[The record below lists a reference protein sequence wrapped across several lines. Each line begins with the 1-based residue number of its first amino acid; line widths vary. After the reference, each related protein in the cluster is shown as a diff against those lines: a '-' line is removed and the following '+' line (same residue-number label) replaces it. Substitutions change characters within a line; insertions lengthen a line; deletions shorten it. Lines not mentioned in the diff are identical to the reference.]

1 MRQPARKPTAPRNQH
16 LLAPGDAFTR
26 IAMTASAAAL
36 LACAPP
42 VQADEKLARARQCFA
57 CHKVEGRLVGPSYRD
72 VAARYRDDPAAVTRL
87 AAKIRAGGA
96 GAWGT
101 LAMAPNPAVTE
112 ADAVALARWVLAQK

>member
-1 MRQPARKPTAPRNQH
+1 MRQPERKPIVRRDWH
-16 LLAPGDAFTR
+16 LLAAGDAITR
-26 IAMTASAAAL
+26 IAITASTAAL

-42 VQADEKLARARQCFA
+42 AQADEKLARARQCFA

-72 VAARYRDDPAAVTRL
+72 VAARYRDDPAAVARL

-101 LAMAPNPAVTE
+101 LAMAPNPAVTQ
-112 ADAVALARWVLAQK
+112 ADALALARWVLDQK